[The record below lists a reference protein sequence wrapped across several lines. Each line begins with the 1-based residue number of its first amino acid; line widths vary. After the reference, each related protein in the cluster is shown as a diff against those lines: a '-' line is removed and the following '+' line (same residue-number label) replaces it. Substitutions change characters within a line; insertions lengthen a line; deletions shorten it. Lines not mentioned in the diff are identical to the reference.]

1 MQERY
6 IEIKKLGP
14 CLLPVASHASGLL
27 VEIVA
32 RLRRAETK
40 LAQREF
46 EVSDL
51 QEREASCAELTIK
64 KQNEIKEAE
73 LRKKKY
79 AYLRRIFK
87 HDSYIIFS

>member
-1 MQERY
+1 M
-6 IEIKKLGP
+6 
-14 CLLPVASHASGLL
+14 ASHASGLL

-73 LRKKKY
+73 LRKKK
-79 AYLRRIFK
+79 LRIPKTDIQTLFI
-87 HDSYIIFS
+87 HHF